1 MNEITRTPGE
11 IPFLSLR
18 EPVRVTRDVIYG
30 EGGVDFTPGKGPG
43 RHRILRLDVYE
54 PERPAPHPRPALV
67 LAFGG
72 AFHRGTKESD
82 EFGDNEG
89 MSTPVSEYCQ
99 LFAERGYVCFSIDY
113 RLTQENPDPGVTP
126 VLVPGESMNK
136 DRVNVVRAMQ
146 GLPPATDV
154 ELANGIEAATDDMV
168 KAVYFVRSRSRGYN
182 VDISRIAIGGFSAGA
197 IISLSAAFIERVP
210 VKAVV
215 SISGRISASARE
227 TCMTGAGDEPAVLM
241 FVGER
246 DLPVIL
252 DGADEAVA
260 HMERVGIRHRFARLP
275 GATHFY
281 PKTTR
286 VPVAK
291 GSEEER
297 DIEST
302 IAGFLYDA
310 LNLHS
315 IA

>member
-1 MNEITRTPGE
+1 MNEVTRALGDILYLT
-11 IPFLSLR
+11 SR
-18 EPVRVTRDVIYG
+18 EPVRVSRDVIYG
-30 EGGVDFTPGKGPG
+30 EGGIDFTTDKGPE
-43 RHRILRLDVYE
+43 RHRALKLDVYE
-54 PERPAPHPRPALV
+54 PERTAPHPRPALV

-72 AFHRGTKESD
+72 AFHRGSKETD

-99 LFAERGYVCFSIDY
+99 LFAERGYVCFCIDY
-113 RLTQENPDPGVTP
+113 RLTQEKPDPGVTP
-126 VLVPGESMNK
+126 VLVPGEPMNK

-146 GLPPATDV
+146 GLPPATDE

-168 KAVYFVRSRSRGYN
+168 KAVYFVRSRSRRYN

-215 SISGRISASARE
+215 SISGRISTSARE

-246 DLPVIL
+246 DLPAIL
-252 DGADEAVA
+252 DGADETVA

-275 GATHFY
+275 DATHFY

-286 VPVAK
+286 VPAAK
-291 GSEEER
+291 EGEER

-315 IA
+315 PA

>member
-126 VLVPGESMNK
+126 VLVPGEPMNK

-197 IISLSAAFIERVP
+197 IISLSAAFIERIP

-252 DGADEAVA
+252 DGADETVA

-286 VPVAK
+286 VPAAK
-291 GSEEER
+291 GSEER

-310 LNLHS
+310 LDLHS
-315 IA
+315 VA